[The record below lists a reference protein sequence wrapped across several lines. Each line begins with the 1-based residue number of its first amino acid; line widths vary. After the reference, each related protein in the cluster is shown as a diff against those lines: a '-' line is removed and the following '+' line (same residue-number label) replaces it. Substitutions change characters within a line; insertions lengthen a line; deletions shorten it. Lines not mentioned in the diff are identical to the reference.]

1 MVEVL
6 WRARGVR
13 VVMGCPPALTRLF
26 SDIGADLVPWAG
38 AVSVP
43 RCDAW
48 VLAGSLPRHLT
59 AIPNEPYLL
68 GREGGVGLGVVVR
81 GNPSH
86 PGDGQRSLPEP
97 FASAVLAMGR
107 DLSPEATGAQDFED
121 TAAIIRDLKGVVTVD
136 TSVAHLAGAM
146 GKPTYLLLARNPD
159 WRWGVRGERTIW
171 YPSMRLLRQEHQGDW
186 GPVIQQLVS
195 GSDQ

>member
-1 MVEVL
+1 
-6 WRARGVR
+6 
-13 VVMGCPPALTRLF
+13 
-26 SDIGADLVPWAG
+26 
-38 AVSVP
+38 
-43 RCDAW
+43 
-48 VLAGSLPRHLT
+48 
-59 AIPNEPYLL
+59 
-68 GREGGVGLGVVVR
+68 
-81 GNPSH
+81 
-86 PGDGQRSLPEP
+86 
-97 FASAVLAMGR
+97 MGR